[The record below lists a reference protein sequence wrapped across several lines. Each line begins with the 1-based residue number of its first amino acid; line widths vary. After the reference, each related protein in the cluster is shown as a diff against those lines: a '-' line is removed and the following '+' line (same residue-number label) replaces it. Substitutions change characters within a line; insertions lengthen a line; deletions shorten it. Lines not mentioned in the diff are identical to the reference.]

1 MTRINIKISERKYK
15 NLKISDTNQQ
25 INRKQGLSKVDSADK
40 LDGRKITKQKLK
52 NNSTVTE
59 SAAIKSDTVQ
69 LSPESLAFTNSVK
82 AESGDKVI
90 PEQKV
95 ISENSLVELL
105 KKADKQSGIF
115 GSRDGISK
123 EIDQKNSD
131 IKSGSK
137 IDFLL

>member
-1 MTRINIKISERKYK
+1 M
-15 NLKISDTNQQ
+15 KISDTNQQ

-69 LSPESLAFTNSVK
+69 LSPESLTFTNSVK
-82 AESGDKVI
+82 AESSDKVI
-90 PEQKV
+90 PNQKV
-95 ISENSLVELL
+95 NSENSLVELL

-123 EIDQKNSD
+123 GIDQKNSD
-131 IKSGSK
+131 NTSGSK